1 MFRLVVMR
9 EISGLDLRSTAAV
22 IGKSPRGSR
31 SRVIGRHTGCWLL
44 ASGFWFLPCL
54 NHTSNTRPLTMDLPD
69 HVLLEAIVLAE
80 QVHTWPTLQEQTR
93 STDAAAGKEKTSG
106 AAAALHL
113 VHPSRH
119 RLAALEEQLGGVGSW
134 PHWAQELAT
143 RSVRTATRSEA
154 FKLQL
159 FLLANGAPPLLVAE
173 YCKSAGLLHDR
184 KACDN
189 LCQLLRDVRWGRLKP
204 PYFH

>member
-1 MFRLVVMR
+1 MR

-31 SRVIGRHTGCWLL
+31 SRVIGRHSEDAGFWLL
-44 ASGFWFLPCL
+44 ASGFCRAS
-54 NHTSNTRPLTMDLPD
+54 TTRAAPDRSRSD

-80 QVHTWPTLQEQTR
+80 QVHTWPTVQEQTR

-159 FLLANGAPPLLVAE
+159 TWCG
-173 YCKSAGLLHDR
+173 DI
-184 KACDN
+184 
-189 LCQLLRDVRWGRLKP
+189 
-204 PYFH
+204 

>member
-1 MFRLVVMR
+1 
-9 EISGLDLRSTAAV
+9 
-22 IGKSPRGSR
+22 
-31 SRVIGRHTGCWLL
+31 
-44 ASGFWFLPCL
+44 
-54 NHTSNTRPLTMDLPD
+54 MDLPD

-189 LCQLLRDVRWGRLKP
+189 LCQLLRDVRWGRTQNPEPRTQNPEPKTHRCPMLAARRDEGVCPPLMTWQVTANYFPKP
-204 PYFH
+204 

>member
-1 MFRLVVMR
+1 M
-9 EISGLDLRSTAAV
+9 
-22 IGKSPRGSR
+22 
-31 SRVIGRHTGCWLL
+31 
-44 ASGFWFLPCL
+44 
-54 NHTSNTRPLTMDLPD
+54 
-69 HVLLEAIVLAE
+69 
-80 QVHTWPTLQEQTR
+80 
-93 STDAAAGKEKTSG
+93 
-106 AAAALHL
+106 
-113 VHPSRH
+113 
-119 RLAALEEQLGGVGSW
+119 GSW